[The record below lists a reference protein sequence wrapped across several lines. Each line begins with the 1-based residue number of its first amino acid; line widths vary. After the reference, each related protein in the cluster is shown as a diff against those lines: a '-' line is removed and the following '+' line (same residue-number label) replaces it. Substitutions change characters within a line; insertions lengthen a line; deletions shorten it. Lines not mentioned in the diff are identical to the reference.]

1 MTLLIM
7 AIQIYHTRA
16 APRYATRFLALSLGM
31 AFAGKVTECLP
42 RSSSTPPTALARLG
56 PSNGGSR
63 RSPPTGLQGAL
74 EETAPASV
82 PPWRLGSVSGVDS
95 SQDATVPYSSSLQ
108 GSWAT

>member
-31 AFAGKVTECLP
+31 AFAGKVTESLP
-42 RSSSTPPTALARLG
+42 RSSSTSPTGQVGRGMAAPGAPRRLG
-56 PSNGGSR
+56 
-63 RSPPTGLQGAL
+63 LGAL

-82 PPWRLGSVSGVDS
+82 PPWRLGRVSGVDTY
-95 SQDATVPYSSSLQ
+95 QDATVPFSISLQ
-108 GSWAT
+108 GILAT

>member
-31 AFAGKVTECLP
+31 AFAGKVTESLS
-42 RSSSTPPTALARLG
+42 RSSSTPLTGQVGDVMAAPGAPADRAG
-56 PSNGGSR
+56 GAGDGSR
-63 RSPPTGLQGAL
+63 L
-74 EETAPASV
+74 